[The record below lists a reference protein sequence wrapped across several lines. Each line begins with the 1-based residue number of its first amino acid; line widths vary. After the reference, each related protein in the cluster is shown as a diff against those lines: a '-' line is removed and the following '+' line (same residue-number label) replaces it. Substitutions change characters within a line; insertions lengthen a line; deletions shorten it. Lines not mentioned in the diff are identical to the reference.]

1 MKRALLLLILAFAS
15 LSTGARQEP
24 PPPPHTPEAC
34 TRPAAPRKGHV
45 VCGTCKLE
53 CDEHGQRIEQKDCP
67 AYCRIS
73 LCRCHEPCCNGHEDG
88 TEGMMGQR

>member
-34 TRPAAPRKGHV
+34 TRPENPRKGHV
-45 VCGTCKLE
+45 ACGKCTLVCEDGKRVEDKSCA
-53 CDEHGQRIEQKDCP
+53 
-67 AYCRIS
+67 AYCRIG
-73 LCRCHEPCCNGHEDG
+73 LCRCHKDPCCEDGHEPG
-88 TEGMMGQR
+88 TEG